1 LSTEKAERRIYR
13 EAVSGLSPGLSPVTA
28 LRKSSMIDTCHE
40 TGMTR
45 DPAIKNKK
53 IGGDN

>member
-1 LSTEKAERRIYR
+1 LLIPS
-13 EAVSGLSPGLSPVTA
+13 LHPGLSPVTA

-45 DPAIKNKK
+45 DQAIKNKK